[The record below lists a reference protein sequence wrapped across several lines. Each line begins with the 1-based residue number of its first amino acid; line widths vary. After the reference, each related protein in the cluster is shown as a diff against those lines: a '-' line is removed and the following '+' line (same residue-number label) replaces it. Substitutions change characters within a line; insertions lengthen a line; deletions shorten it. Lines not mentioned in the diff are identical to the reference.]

1 MYVIESR
8 ADKYVIESR
17 ADKMS
22 LAVIWPTNI
31 FKWHCNS
38 SNSKKGGGRGR
49 DNFVVLSCRLFVRFI
64 RIPLCIFTMFMHM
77 ITTYAY
83 A

>member
-1 MYVIESR
+1 MYVIESS
-8 ADKYVIESR
+8 ADR
-17 ADKMS
+17 MP

-31 FKWHCNS
+31 FKQLNGIVIPVIQKRRW
-38 SNSKKGGGRGR
+38 GRGR